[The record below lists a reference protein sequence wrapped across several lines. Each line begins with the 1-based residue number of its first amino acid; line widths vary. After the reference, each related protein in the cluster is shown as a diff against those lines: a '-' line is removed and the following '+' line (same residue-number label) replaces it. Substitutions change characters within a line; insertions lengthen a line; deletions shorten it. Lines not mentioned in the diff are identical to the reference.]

1 MKNWLII
8 FISNISF
15 FNIIQSQIQYRLL
28 STSNNSSD
36 PSEPTYDSGFYFTFC
51 LGYPSQCF
59 NLLYDTMNLVTVI
72 PDKSITQCQNTF
84 DSSISKYFSFDSV
97 NNSVLIHNGTISGRE
112 ANDRVYPNEQ
122 SLFKFILADL
132 YDDLK
137 THSFDGIISL
147 SKSYINFDRD
157 YSIINYLY
165 KCNKIKRKLFAH
177 KYINDNEGT
186 LFIGDLGNVIVSQTE
201 TCQSG
206 LEGFYKSY
214 WGCIL
219 KQIKIGT
226 DRLMKSNED
235 SVALFSVGQSQILS
249 PFEIGKEIIN
259 YYYALRK
266 SDCYKVNDYLS
277 GALGMTCKELK
288 ETKLSTLPVL
298 TIELNGHSITL
309 KQRDLFI
316 RTESKWWVFSI
327 KAVRNRVSWEIGN
340 VALRN
345 EFMVFD
351 MDKQEVSFLIEHHIN
366 NDNDNSND
374 NDNDNGNSNSNTAN
388 INIINIITLIVIL
401 CLIGL
406 IIELYALIT
415 KK

>member
-1 MKNWLII
+1 MNNWLII

-28 STSNNSSD
+28 STRNNSYD
-36 PSEPTYDSGFYFTFC
+36 PSEPTYDSGFYFIFC

-59 NLLYDTMNLVTVI
+59 NLLYDTMNLVTFI

-84 DSSISKYFSFDSV
+84 DSSISKYLSFDSV
-97 NNSVLIHNGTISGRE
+97 NNSIFIHNGTVSGRE

-132 YDDLK
+132 YDDLN
-137 THSFDGIISL
+137 TQSFDGIISL
-147 SKSYINFDRD
+147 SKSYIDFHSD

-165 KCNKIKRKLFAH
+165 KCNKIKRRLFAH
-177 KYINDNEGT
+177 NYINDNEGT

-214 WGCIL
+214 WGCKL
-219 KQIKIGT
+219 KQIQIGT

-235 SVALFSVGQSQILS
+235 SVALFSVGQSHILS

-259 YYYALRK
+259 YYYDLIK
-266 SDCYKVNDYLS
+266 GYCFKVNDYLS
-277 GALGMTCKELK
+277 GALSLSCMELK

-316 RTESKWWVFSI
+316 RAESKWWVFSI
-327 KAVRNRVSWEIGN
+327 KAVRHRLKWEIGN

-345 EFMVFD
+345 EFMIFD
-351 MDKQEVSFLIEHHIN
+351 MDKQEVSFVIKHHIN
-366 NDNDNSND
+366 NDNDNDNSNGND
-374 NDNDNGNSNSNTAN
+374 NDNSNATN
-388 INIINIITLIVIL
+388 INIITLIFIL